1 MSALRLLMLSP
12 VLAAFLV
19 AGCDKAP
26 SKPAKP
32 AATAAAAATTP
43 AAGDATTPAVAAAGE
58 AALPPLDL
66 GEFKVI
72 SITLGNQLDAEK
84 NVIAAKTVFSPKDA
98 IHASVVSTGKHQ
110 GLKMTATWTTAD
122 GLPIAETEQVLV
134 PESAVVSTFSLN
146 NAEPWPTGL
155 YKVSISLEG
164 REQQSIGFEVR

>member
-32 AATAAAAATTP
+32 AGTAATAATP
-43 AAGDATTPAVAAAGE
+43 ASSDANTPAPADASE
-58 AALPPLDL
+58 SALPALDL
-66 GEFKVI
+66 GEFKII

-84 NVIAAKTVFSPKDA
+84 NVIAAKTVFSTKDA

-110 GLKMTATWTTAD
+110 GLKMVATWTTAD

-134 PESAVVSTFSLN
+134 PEAAVVSTFSLN